1 MSYKDQNSTVCMKKR
16 LKFLLQSLREGDMGI
31 LVLVLLHAKH
41 VPKYCMPYSQF
52 MRHVF
57 YLAFIPLFT
66 SIKSVFHSRIFLVLS
81 PLLPAPFDQSLI
93 KISRCGR
100 FWHLKPSAKSCS
112 TFSVENSPIV
122 PNPDPKECPRQFN
135 FSKDKARIINSFLIS
150 SV

>member
-1 MSYKDQNSTVCMKKR
+1 MKKR

-31 LVLVLLHAKH
+31 LVLLLFHAKH

-57 YLAFIPLFT
+57 HLAFIPLFT
-66 SIKSVFHSRIFLVLS
+66 SIKTVFHSRIFLVLS
-81 PLLPAPFDQSLI
+81 PLPPALFDKSLI
-93 KISRCGR
+93 KISRCSR

-112 TFSVENSPIV
+112 SFSVDNSPMV
-122 PNPDPKECPRQFN
+122 PNPDPKECPTQFN
-135 FSKDKARIINSFLIS
+135 FSKERARIFNSFLNS